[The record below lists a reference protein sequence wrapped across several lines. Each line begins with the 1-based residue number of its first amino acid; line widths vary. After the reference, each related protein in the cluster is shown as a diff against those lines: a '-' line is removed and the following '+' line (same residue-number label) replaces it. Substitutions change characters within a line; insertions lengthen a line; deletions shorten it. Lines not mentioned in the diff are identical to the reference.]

1 MECPSCRANAPEGKR
16 FCTECGAP
24 LPLPC
29 PSCGGLNLS
38 NVKFCGDCGAKLMA
52 DIGAAARLKAAEP
65 KHSASLAER
74 RHLTVMF
81 CDLVGSTALSARLD
95 PEEMREVLHAYQ
107 NAVAGEVERF
117 DGQVA
122 KFMGDG
128 VLAYFG
134 WPRAHEDDAERAVR
148 ASLAAVEAVSRLP
161 TPPAEA
167 LAARAGIATGLVV
180 VGDVVGKGAAQ
191 EEAVFGETPNLAA
204 RLQGVAEPGT
214 VVIGEATRHLVGHL
228 FELDDLGPQDLK
240 GMDRPCRAFRVLC
253 EDEAE
258 SRFDARQRSTLL
270 PMLGRDQEL
279 GLLLD
284 RWRQAVAGEGQI
296 VLLSGEAGIGK
307 SRVTRA
313 LRDTLALEPHIRI
326 RWQCSPY
333 HTDSA
338 LFPVVQQF
346 TAAAGFGDDD
356 TVERKLEK
364 LEALLAQAVSNVAE
378 VAPLFARMLSLPA
391 DRYGPLDLTP
401 QQLRTRTMR
410 ALLDQLLGLARQ
422 QPVLFILEDLH
433 WVDPTTLELLQLTI
447 DAIGGARVL
456 LLVTTRTVVRPGFAG
471 HSHVTRLT
479 LNRLG
484 REPTAAIIKRLT
496 GGKALPEE
504 VMGQIITKT
513 DGMPLFV
520 EELTK
525 TVLESGLLREVND
538 ALVLTGPLPPLAIPV
553 SLHDS
558 LMARLDRLAPIKEV
572 AQTAAVIGREFSH
585 ALVSAVS
592 PLGERELQ
600 AALDRLMEAELV
612 YRRGVPPEATYVFK
626 HALVRDA
633 AYESLLKSTRQ
644 LLHARIVEILEQR
657 FPDTPPEVVARHTEE
672 AGAPEK
678 ALHYWQLAGERAR
691 QRSANVEAISHL
703 TRCLDVLSTLP
714 DRDKCLQQELE
725 IQIALGTALIANR
738 GYAAPEVG
746 HAYERARELARQTGK
761 AAQILPVLYGWWV
774 FNFIGAR
781 HQLALK
787 TAREFLDLA
796 QAQLHPSAIV
806 ALGALGWSSISLG
819 RVVEAD
825 STCETSERLYDPQ
838 VHRPLTLSYGGD
850 PGVRSLTYGSWAA
863 WLLGYPDR
871 AEERSRK
878 SISLAREVSHGFTL
892 AYVLA
897 VAATFQQMRRDAAA
911 AREVADAAVA
921 LTSEL
926 EIRFWRGWAMV
937 PQGWA
942 LAEGGEIEAGIAKVQ
957 EGLEAQRATGA
968 LMNRPYGLAVLA
980 ELQGKAGRID
990 DALTGLDEALALVM
1004 ETSETFWQPEIHR
1017 LKGNL
1022 LLRRGGALGEAEACL
1037 GRALDL
1043 ARQQSSRLLE
1053 LRAAVSLGH
1062 VWRGQGR
1069 SAEAH
1074 ALIVPIHGW
1083 FTEGF
1088 DTLDLQD
1095 AKALLNEISG

>member
-1 MECPSCRANAPEGKR
+1 M
-16 FCTECGAP
+16 
-24 LPLPC
+24 LL
-29 PSCGGLNLS
+29 GL
-38 NVKFCGDCGAKLMA
+38 
-52 DIGAAARLKAAEP
+52 
-65 KHSASLAER
+65 
-74 RHLTVMF
+74 
-81 CDLVGSTALSARLD
+81 
-95 PEEMREVLHAYQ
+95 
-107 NAVAGEVERF
+107 
-117 DGQVA
+117 
-122 KFMGDG
+122 
-128 VLAYFG
+128 
-134 WPRAHEDDAERAVR
+134 
-148 ASLAAVEAVSRLP
+148 
-161 TPPAEA
+161 
-167 LAARAGIATGLVV
+167 GIATGLVV
-180 VGDVVGKGAAQ
+180 VGDLVGKGAAQ
-191 EEAVFGETPNLAA
+191 EEAVVGETPNLAA

-214 VVIGEATRHLVGHL
+214 VVIGEATRRLVGHL
-228 FELDDLGPQDLK
+228 FELDDLGPQDLR
-240 GMDRPCRAFRVLC
+240 GLDRPCRAFRVLR

-270 PMLGRDQEL
+270 PMVGRDQEL

-284 RWRQAVAGEGQI
+284 RWRQAVAGEGQL

-307 SRVTRA
+307 SRITRA
-313 LRDTLALEPHIRI
+313 LRDTLASELHIRI

-338 LFPVVQQF
+338 LFPVIQHF
-346 TAAAGFGDDD
+346 TAAAGFSDDD
-356 TVERKLEK
+356 TVGQKLNK
-364 LEALLAQAVSNVAE
+364 LEALLAQAASNVAE

-401 QQLRTRTMR
+401 QQLRTRTLQ

-433 WVDPTTLELLQLTI
+433 WIDPTTLELLQRTV

-456 LLVTTRTVVRPGFAG
+456 TVVTTRIITRPDFGG

-484 REPTAAIIKRLT
+484 RELTAAIIKRLT

-504 VMGQIITKT
+504 VMNQLITRT
-513 DGMPLFV
+513 DGMPLFI

-525 TVLESGLLREVND
+525 TVLESGLLQETEN
-538 ALVLTGPLPPLAIPV
+538 AFVLTGPLPPLAIPA

-558 LMARLDRLAPIKEV
+558 LMARLDRLASIKEV

-585 ALVSAVS
+585 ALLSAVS
-592 PLGERELQ
+592 PLAERELQ
-600 AALDRLMEAELV
+600 AALGRLMEAELIN
-612 YRRGVPPEATYVFK
+612 RRGVPPEATYVFK

-644 LLHARIVEILEQR
+644 LMHARIVEVLERR
-657 FPDTPPEVVARHTEE
+657 FPDTPPEVTARHAEE

-678 ALHYWQLAGERAR
+678 AVNYWQTAGERAR

-703 TRCLDVLSTLP
+703 MRCLEVLLTLP
-714 DRDKCLQQELE
+714 DRDERLQQELDVE
-725 IQIALGTALIANR
+725 IALGNALIANR

-761 AAQILPVLYGWWV
+761 AAQILPALYGWWV

-781 HQLALK
+781 HQVALK
-787 TAREFLDLA
+787 TAQEFLDLA
-796 QAQLHPSAIV
+796 QAQHHPSAIV

-819 RVVEAD
+819 RVAEAD
-825 STCETSERLYDPQ
+825 SYCSNSETLYDPQ

-871 AEERSRK
+871 AQQRSRK
-878 SISLAREVSHGFTL
+878 SIALAREVSNAFTS

-897 VAATFQQMRRDAAA
+897 VAATFHQMRHDAAA

-921 LTSEL
+921 LTTEL

-942 LAEGGEIEAGIAKVQ
+942 IAEGGEVEAGIAKVQ

-968 LMNRPYGLAVLA
+968 LMNRPFGLTVLA
-980 ELQGKAGRID
+980 ELQSKAGRVD
-990 DALTGLDEALALVM
+990 EALAGLDEALTLVV
-1004 ETSETFWQPEIHR
+1004 ETSEIFWEPEIHR
-1017 LKGNL
+1017 LKGDL
-1022 LLRRGGALGEAEACL
+1022 LLRRGGGPGEAEACL
-1037 GRALDL
+1037 GRAFEL

-1053 LRAAVSLGH
+1053 LRASVSLGRL
-1062 VWRGQGR
+1062 WRGQGR

-1074 ALIVPIHGW
+1074 ALLAPIHGW

-1095 AKALLNEISG
+1095 AKALLDEITHVPGA